1 MKKYKLSKKNYLTG
15 FLIITGVLALVRLC
29 CPSVVGTHYSDQ
41 VQPSMEGDST
51 ALAASEMAEDDAL
64 EGKRSSQIAISA
76 DDPVVLTQF
85 FNPDGSERRT
95 KVWGVGSY
103 RACFPD
109 SQTVQL
115 EAAQR
120 YGVTAV
126 QDRLDAERRKNELV
140 YVGSNPY
147 YDVRKLKNSVPYLV
161 PRAAVL
167 LQDIACNFL
176 DSLQVKGIPMSKLI
190 VSSVLRTKEDVAALR
205 RHNGNA
211 TENSCHLYG
220 TTFDIAYNHY
230 TSVTR
235 PVRDDTLKWV
245 LSEVLNDLR
254 KQGRCY
260 VKHENRQGCFH
271 VTVN

>member
-15 FLIITGVLALVRLC
+15 FLIITGVLALVRIC
-29 CPSVVGTHYSDQ
+29 CPGVAGTHYSDQ
-41 VQPSMEGDST
+41 VQPSQEGDST
-51 ALAASEMAEDDAL
+51 AVASSEMAGSEGQED
-64 EGKRSSQIAISA
+64 KPFSQMVISA
-76 DDPVVLTQF
+76 DDPVMLTQF

-176 DSLQVKGIPMSKLI
+176 DSLQVKGIPMSKFI

-230 TSVTR
+230 TPVTR

>member
-1 MKKYKLSKKNYLTG
+1 M
-15 FLIITGVLALVRLC
+15 
-29 CPSVVGTHYSDQ
+29 
-41 VQPSMEGDST
+41 
-51 ALAASEMAEDDAL
+51 
-64 EGKRSSQIAISA
+64 
-76 DDPVVLTQF
+76 
-85 FNPDGSERRT
+85 
-95 KVWGVGSY
+95 
-103 RACFPD
+103 
-109 SQTVQL
+109 
-115 EAAQR
+115 
-120 YGVTAV
+120 
-126 QDRLDAERRKNELV
+126 
-140 YVGSNPY
+140 GSNPY

-190 VSSVLRTKEDVAALR
+190 VSSVLRTKEDVATLR

-230 TSVTR
+230 TPVTR

>member
-1 MKKYKLSKKNYLTG
+1 MKKCKLSKKNYLTG
-15 FLIITGVLALVRLC
+15 FLLITGVLALVRLC
-29 CPSVVGTHYSDQ
+29 CPSVAGTHYSDQ
-41 VQPSMEGDST
+41 AQPLQEGDST
-51 ALAASEMAEDDAL
+51 AVAASEMAKGDAL
-64 EGKRSSQIAISA
+64 EESRSSQMAISA
-76 DDPVVLTQF
+76 SDPVLLTQF

-95 KVWGVGSY
+95 RVWGVGSY
-103 RACFPD
+103 RECFPD

-176 DSLQVKGIPMSKLI
+176 DSLQVKGIPMSKFV
-190 VSSVLRTKEDVAALR
+190 VSSVLRTKEDVATLR

-230 TSVTR
+230 TPVMR

>member
-15 FLIITGVLALVRLC
+15 FLLITGVLALVRLC
-29 CPSVVGTHYSDQ
+29 CPSVAGTHYSDQ
-41 VQPSMEGDST
+41 MQPSQAGDST
-51 ALAASEMAEDDAL
+51 VAAASTVSEGEVL
-64 EGKRSSQIAISA
+64 EEKHSSRMAISA
-76 DDPVVLTQF
+76 DDPVALTQF

-103 RACFPD
+103 RSCFPD

-115 EAAQR
+115 EAARR

-167 LQDIACNFL
+167 LQDIAHNFL
-176 DSLQVKGIPMSKLI
+176 DSLQVKGIPMCKFI
-190 VSSVLRTKEDVAALR
+190 VSSVLRTKEDVATLR

-230 TSVTR
+230 TPVTR